1 MLHSGCGTAFDCA
14 DLWSFGNGFDRNVA
28 IFGVDNSLSNNSDN
42 LKNDFLM
49 LSEGPTSDID
59 DSVNIAEKI

>member
-59 DSVNIAEKI
+59 DSVNIAEKV

>member
-1 MLHSGCGTAFDCA
+1 MLHSGYGTAFDCA

-28 IFGVDNSLSNNSDN
+28 IFGVDNSLSNHSEN

-49 LSEGPTSDID
+49 LSEGPTIDID
-59 DSVNIAEKI
+59 DSVNITENI

>member
-49 LSEGPTSDID
+49 LSEGPASDID
-59 DSVNIAEKI
+59 DSVNIAEKV

>member
-1 MLHSGCGTAFDCA
+1 MLHSGCGIAFDCA

-28 IFGVDNSLSNNSDN
+28 IFGVDNSLSNHSEN

-49 LSEGPTSDID
+49 LSEGPTIDID
-59 DSVNIAEKI
+59 DSVNIAENI

>member
-14 DLWSFGNGFDRNVA
+14 DLWSFDNGFDRNVA

-59 DSVNIAEKI
+59 DSVNIAEKV